1 MLCTEDIRAA
11 EGCHHNFNS
20 DEDVGGCLE
29 ARWRDLE
36 VSFLLDT
43 QTLRLDVHI
52 DSTSTRLQL
61 RMSRPER
68 KPRQGP

>member
-11 EGCHHNFNS
+11 EGCSHNFIS

-36 VSFLLDT
+36 VSFVLDT
-43 QTLRLDVHI
+43 YTN
-52 DSTSTRLQL
+52 
-61 RMSRPER
+61 P
-68 KPRQGP
+68 